1 MSWNIRSLPSSGWRN
16 LKAGIDM
23 SKKKRGNGL
32 PPASGNQNGLK
43 PSSLV
48 GGMFSSAGV
57 VQAALPKASA
67 ETLVAQLDSDLPPDA
82 HAKVEHEAREQLKA
96 EVTKLHAERRE
107 LEALRESLENDTQ
120 ALKGRQ
126 EVLEAEAATAHRLA
140 STQAEKEARLLERER
155 ALEVRELN
163 ARSGFSKQNEEALK
177 TLRAEIEALEMRKLE
192 IARELEKER
201 KEARERIQAEV
212 DAQITDAKSRAL
224 ALDARQVDLDR
235 KAAELESREG
245 ALLLQRRSIDGLRR
259 ELQEQVKSEFD
270 EELKRQEDEIQRLQR
285 RIDKLNDAVRVERD
299 RFEEYAELTEALG
312 GRDPASVR
320 VELEDL
326 RRQNRE
332 LSGRLSN
339 QETADSLGEM
349 ERLQEEL
356 DTAREQV
363 RDLRQ
368 ELEERKVSAHQH
380 RLVVLEREQW
390 SQEKRVLERTKQLLE
405 GSIRDLE
412 SRISNL
418 VESQQADVA
427 FPELVKMDREYQT
440 PRPVD
445 STESLKTFTEEL
457 QHRIA
462 VADPENE
469 LYFRLEDLQL
479 FVGGLAM
486 SQLHVF
492 QGISG
497 TGKTSLAKAF
507 AKAVGGECQ
516 DIAVQAGWRDRSD
529 LLGHYNA
536 FEKRFSEKECLQ
548 AIYRALTPSASD
560 RFNIVLLDE
569 MNLSRPEQYFADFLS
584 ALEKSVGDRWI
595 RLMES
600 APANAP
606 RLLRDGRE
614 IQLPQNLWFIGTANQ
629 DETTNELAD
638 KTHDRA
644 FVLELPR
651 HEERFNIDR
660 RMPQRTYSFAA
671 LNLAFDN
678 ARDAHR
684 KDVAEMLG
692 FVSKSDLSSVLDK
705 EFGIGWGNRFER
717 QAKCFL
723 PVVKECGGTFAGALD
738 HLLSTRMFRAGKV
751 VGRYDISK
759 DQLDKVEEALLSV
772 FQKISKSDLPVRCVS
787 ALERDRK
794 RMERGT

>member
-1 MSWNIRSLPSSGWRN
+1 MT
-16 LKAGIDM
+16 
-23 SKKKRGNGL
+23 KKKKGNGSQ
-32 PPASGNQNGLK
+32 PALGGQNGPK
-43 PSSLV
+43 PSALV
-48 GGMFSSAGV
+48 GSMFSNAGV
-57 VQAALPKASA
+57 VNGAAPQASA
-67 ETLVAQLDSDLPPDA
+67 EMLVAQLEAVLQPEEC
-82 HAKVEHEAREQLKA
+82 AKVEHKAREQIKA
-96 EVTKLHAERRE
+96 EVEMLNAEREE
-107 LEALRESLENDTQ
+107 LTTFRVSLEQEAQ
-120 ALKGRQ
+120 ALKGRR
-126 EVLEAEAATAHRLA
+126 EALEAEAVRAQNLA
-140 STQAEKEARLLERER
+140 SIQAETEARLLERER
-155 ALEVRELN
+155 ALDVRELN
-163 ARSGFSKQNEEALK
+163 ARSGFNKQNEVALK
-177 TLRAEIEALEMRKLE
+177 DLRAEVDALELRKLE
-192 IARELEKER
+192 IGRELEKDR
-201 KEARERIQAEV
+201 REARERIQAEV
-212 DAQITDAKSRAL
+212 EAQIADVKTRTSE
-224 ALDARQVDLDR
+224 LDTRQVALDR
-235 KAAELESREG
+235 KAVELESREG
-245 ALLLQRRSIDGLRR
+245 ALVLQRRSFEALRR
-259 ELQEQVKSEFD
+259 ELQEQVKSEFG
-270 EELKRQEDEIQRLQR
+270 EEVQQREDEIQRLQR
-285 RIDKLNDAVRVERD
+285 RIDKLNAALRAERD
-299 RFEEYAELTEALG
+299 HLDEFAELAEALG
-312 GRDPASVR
+312 GQDPASLR
-320 VELEDL
+320 AELEGL
-326 RRQNRE
+326 RQENRE
-332 LSGRLSN
+332 FRERLSS
-339 QETADSLGEM
+339 QETAESLGEL

-356 DTAREQV
+356 DAARKQI

-368 ELEERKVSAHQH
+368 KLEERKVAAHEQQ
-380 RLVVLEREQW
+380 LVALERQQW
-390 SQEKRVLERTKQLLE
+390 SQEKRALERHKQLLE
-405 GSIRDLE
+405 AHLGDLD
-412 SRISNL
+412 SRITSL
-418 VESQQADVA
+418 VDSQQADVA
-427 FPELVKMDREYQT
+427 FPELVKMDRESYQT
-440 PRPVD
+440 LRPVD
-445 STESLKTFTEEL
+445 SIDNLKTFTEEL

-462 VADPENE
+462 IADPGNE

-507 AKAVGGECQ
+507 AEAVGGECQ

-584 ALEKSVGDRWI
+584 ALEKSASKRWI

-614 IQLPQNLWFIGTANQ
+614 ILLPQNLWFIGTANQ

-651 HEERFNIDR
+651 HEDRFSIDR
-660 RMPQRTYSFAA
+660 RISQKTYSFAA
-671 LNLAFDN
+671 LNQAFEG
-678 ARDAHR
+678 ARDTHR
-684 KDVAEMLG
+684 KEVAEMLG
-692 FVSKSDLSSVLDK
+692 FVSKSKLSDVLDK

-738 HLLSTRMFRAGKV
+738 HLLSTRIFRAGKV

-759 DQLDKVEEALLSV
+759 DQLDKAEGALLSV
-772 FQKISKSDLPVRCVS
+772 FQEVSKNDLPVRCVS
-787 ALERDRK
+787 AIERDRK

>member
-1 MSWNIRSLPSSGWRN
+1 M
-16 LKAGIDM
+16 
-23 SKKKRGNGL
+23 
-32 PPASGNQNGLK
+32 
-43 PSSLV
+43 
-48 GGMFSSAGV
+48 
-57 VQAALPKASA
+57 
-67 ETLVAQLDSDLPPDA
+67 LVAQLEADLQPEEC
-82 HAKVEHEAREQLKA
+82 AKVEQAAREQLKA
-96 EVTKLHAERRE
+96 EVTKLHAERNE
-107 LEALRESLENDTQ
+107 LEGLRASLEQQ
-120 ALKGRQ
+120 AQELKERQ
-126 EVLEAEAATAHRLA
+126 EALTAEVSAARKLCSA
-140 STQAEKEARLLERER
+140 QAETEARLLERER

-163 ARSGFSKQNEEALK
+163 ARSGFNQQNEDALK
-177 TLRAEIEALEMRKLE
+177 TLRAEIEALELRKLE
-192 IARELEKER
+192 IGRELEKER
-201 KEARERIQAEV
+201 REARERIQAEV
-212 DAQITDAKSRAL
+212 EAQITDTKSRVL
-224 ALDARQVDLDR
+224 ALDARQVELDR
-235 KAAELESREG
+235 KVAELESREG
-245 ALLLQRRSIDGLRR
+245 ALLLQRRSFEALRR
-259 ELQEQVKSEFD
+259 ELQEQVKSEFG
-270 EELKRQEDEIQRLQR
+270 EEVKRREDEIQRLQR
-285 RIDKLNDAVRVERD
+285 RIERLNDAVRVERD
-299 RFEEYAELTEALG
+299 RVEEYADLTEALD
-312 GRDPASVR
+312 GRDPASLR
-320 VELEDL
+320 TELEDL
-326 RRQNRE
+326 RQENRA
-332 LSGRLSN
+332 LKGRLSN
-339 QETADSLGEM
+339 QETAESIGELD
-349 ERLQEEL
+349 RLQEEL
-356 DTAREQV
+356 DTAREQI

-368 ELEERKVSAHQH
+368 ELEERKVTAHQH
-380 RLVVLEREQW
+380 QLVVLEREQW
-390 SQEKRVLERTKQLLE
+390 SQEKRVLLRTKQLLD
-405 GSIRDLE
+405 GHIRDLE
-412 SRISNL
+412 SRITSL

-427 FPELVKMDREYQT
+427 FPELVRMDREYQIQ
-440 PRPVD
+440 RPVD
-445 STESLKTFTEEL
+445 PIESLKSFTEEL

-462 VADPENE
+462 IADPGNE
-469 LYFRLEDLQL
+469 LYFRLDDLQL

-584 ALEKSVGDRWI
+584 ALEKSAGDRWI

-614 IQLPQNLWFIGTANQ
+614 VLLPQNLWFIGTANQ

-651 HEERFNIDR
+651 HEERFSIDR
-660 RMPQRTYSFAA
+660 RIPQKTYSFAA
-671 LNLAFDN
+671 LNQAFEG
-678 ARDAHR
+678 ARNTHR
-684 KDVAEMLG
+684 EEVAEMLG
-692 FVSKSDLSSVLDK
+692 FVSKSELSSVLDK

-738 HLLSTRMFRAGKV
+738 HLLSTRIFRAGKV

-759 DQLDKVEEALLSV
+759 DQLDKAEGALLSV
-772 FQKISKSDLPVRCVS
+772 FQEVSKNDLPVRCVS
-787 ALERDRK
+787 AIERDRK

>member
-1 MSWNIRSLPSSGWRN
+1 
-16 LKAGIDM
+16 
-23 SKKKRGNGL
+23 
-32 PPASGNQNGLK
+32 
-43 PSSLV
+43 
-48 GGMFSSAGV
+48 MFSNAGV
-57 VQAALPKASA
+57 VRAALTQASA
-67 ETLVAQLDSDLPPDA
+67 EILVAQLDADMSPEERARVEREA
-82 HAKVEHEAREQLKA
+82 HEQLKA
-96 EVTKLHAERRE
+96 EVAKLHAEKQE
-107 LEALRESLENDTQ
+107 LEALRESLENEAQ
-120 ALKGRQ
+120 VLKGRQ
-126 EVLEAEAATAHRLA
+126 EGVEAETATAQSLA
-140 STQAEKEARLLERER
+140 STQAAKEARLLERER

-163 ARSGFSKQNEEALK
+163 ARSGFNQQNEEALK
-177 TLRAEIEALEMRKLE
+177 TLRAEIEALELRKLE
-192 IARELEKER
+192 IGRELEKER
-201 KEARERIQAEV
+201 RETRERIQAEV
-212 DAQITDAKSRAL
+212 EAQITDTKSRVL
-224 ALDARQVDLDR
+224 SLDARQVELDR
-235 KAAELESREG
+235 KGAELESREG
-245 ALLLQRRSIDGLRR
+245 ALLLQRRSFEALRR
-259 ELQEQVKSEFD
+259 ELQEQVKSEFG
-270 EELKRQEDEIQRLQR
+270 EEVKRREDEIQRLQR
-285 RIDKLNDAVRVERD
+285 RIERLNDAVRVERD
-299 RFEEYAELTEALG
+299 RVDDYAELTEALD
-312 GRDPASVR
+312 GRDPASLR
-320 VELEDL
+320 TELEDM
-326 RRQNRE
+326 RQQNRA
-332 LSGRLSN
+332 LKGRLSN
-339 QETADSLGEM
+339 QETAESIGELD
-349 ERLQEEL
+349 RLQEEL
-356 DTAREQV
+356 DTAREQI

-368 ELEERKVSAHQH
+368 ELEERKVAAHQH
-380 RLVVLEREQW
+380 QLVVLEREQW
-390 SQEKRVLERTKQLLE
+390 SQEKRVLLRTKQLLD
-405 GSIRDLE
+405 GHIRDLE
-412 SRISNL
+412 SRITGL

-427 FPELVKMDREYQT
+427 FPELVRMDREYQIQ
-440 PRPVD
+440 RPVD
-445 STESLKTFTEEL
+445 PIESLKSFTEEL

-462 VADPENE
+462 IADPGNE
-469 LYFRLEDLQL
+469 LYFRLDDLQL

-584 ALEKSVGDRWI
+584 ALEKSAGDRWI

-614 IQLPQNLWFIGTANQ
+614 ILLPQNLWFIGTANQ

-651 HEERFNIDR
+651 HEERFSIDR
-660 RMPQRTYSFAA
+660 RIPQKTYSFAA
-671 LNLAFDN
+671 LNQAFEG
-678 ARDAHR
+678 ARDTHR
-684 KDVAEMLG
+684 EEVAEMLG
-692 FVSKSDLSSVLDK
+692 FVSKSELSSVLDK

-738 HLLSTRMFRAGKV
+738 HLLSTRIFRAGKV

-759 DQLDKVEEALLSV
+759 EQLEKVEYALLSV
-772 FQKISKSDLPVRCVS
+772 FEKVSKSDSPGRCLS

>member
-1 MSWNIRSLPSSGWRN
+1 
-16 LKAGIDM
+16 M
-23 SKKKRGNGL
+23 SKKKKGNGL
-32 PPASGNQNGLK
+32 PPASGNPNGIK

-48 GGMFSSAGV
+48 GGMLSSAGV
-57 VQAALPKASA
+57 IQATLPRASSDI
-67 ETLVAQLDSDLPPDA
+67 LVAQLDSDLSPDV
-82 HAKVEHEAREQLKA
+82 HAKVEFEAREQLKA
-96 EVTKLHAERRE
+96 EVATMHAERQE
-107 LEALRESLENDTQ
+107 LEALRESLKKDAQ
-120 ALKGRQ
+120 ALKNRQ
-126 EVLEAEAATAHRLA
+126 EALEAEEATAHRLA
-140 STQAEKEARLLERER
+140 SDQAEKEARLLERER

-163 ARSGFSKQNEEALK
+163 ARSGFSKQNEDALK
-177 TLRAEIEALEMRKLE
+177 TLIAEIEVFEARKLA
-192 IARELEKER
+192 IGRELEKER
-201 KEARERIQAEV
+201 RETRERIQAEV
-212 DAQITDAKSRAL
+212 DAQIAEAKSRTL

-245 ALLLQRRSIDGLRR
+245 TLVLQRRSIEALRR
-259 ELQEQVKSEFD
+259 EVQEQVKSEFD
-270 EELKRQEDEIQRLQR
+270 EELKRREDETQRLQR
-285 RIDKLNDAVRVERD
+285 RIDKLNSAVRVERD
-299 RFEEYAELTEALG
+299 RFEEYAELMEMLD
-312 GRDPASVR
+312 GRDPVSIR

-326 RRQNRE
+326 RRENRE

-339 QETADSLGEM
+339 QEIADSIGEL
-349 ERLQEEL
+349 ECLQEAL
-356 DTAREQV
+356 DTAREQI
-363 RDLRQ
+363 RALMQ

-405 GSIRDLE
+405 GSILDLE
-412 SRISNL
+412 SRISSL

-427 FPELVKMDREYQT
+427 FPELVKMDREYQM

-660 RMPQRTYSFAA
+660 RIPQRTYSFAA

-738 HLLSTRMFRAGKV
+738 HLLSTRIFRAGKV

>member
-1 MSWNIRSLPSSGWRN
+1 
-16 LKAGIDM
+16 
-23 SKKKRGNGL
+23 
-32 PPASGNQNGLK
+32 
-43 PSSLV
+43 
-48 GGMFSSAGV
+48 MFSNAGV
-57 VQAALPKASA
+57 VQAVLPQASA
-67 ETLVAQLDSDLPPDA
+67 EILVAQLDADLPPDERV
-82 HAKVEHEAREQLKA
+82 KVEQDAREQLKA
-96 EVTKLHAERRE
+96 EVAKLHAVRQD
-107 LEALRESLENDTQ
+107 LEALRESLDKEEQ

-126 EVLEAEAATAHRLA
+126 EALEAQKATAQSLA

-155 ALEVRELN
+155 ELEVRELN
-163 ARSGFSKQNEEALK
+163 ARSGYSKENDEALK
-177 TLRAEIEALEMRKLE
+177 TLRVEIEALELRKLE
-192 IARELEKER
+192 IGREFEQDR
-201 KEARERIQAEV
+201 REARERIQAEV
-212 DAQITDAKSRAL
+212 DAQISDAKSRAM
-224 ALDARQVDLDR
+224 ALDARQVELDR

-245 ALLLQRRSIDGLRR
+245 ALLLQRRSIEALRR
-259 ELQEQVKSEFD
+259 EMQEQIKSEFD
-270 EELKRQEDEIQRLQR
+270 EVVKRREEEIQSLQR
-285 RIDKLNDAVRVERD
+285 RIGRLNEAVRVERD
-299 RFEEYAELTEALG
+299 RLEEYAELAENLQ
-312 GRDPASVR
+312 GRDPASLR

-326 RRQNRE
+326 RRENRE
-332 LSGRLSN
+332 LKGRLSN
-339 QETADSLGEM
+339 QETADSIGELD
-349 ERLQEEL
+349 RLQEEL
-356 DTAREQV
+356 ATTHEQI

-368 ELEERKVSAHQH
+368 ALEERKVAAHQH
-380 RLVVLEREQW
+380 QLVVLEREQW
-390 SQEKRVLERTKQLLE
+390 SQEKRALERHKQLME
-405 GSIRDLE
+405 GHLRDLE
-412 SRISNL
+412 SRITSL

-427 FPELVKMDREYQT
+427 FPELVKMDREPYQT

-445 STESLKTFTEEL
+445 SIESLKTFTEEL

-462 VADPENE
+462 VADSNNE
-469 LYFRLEDLQL
+469 LYFRLPDLQL
-479 FVGGLAM
+479 FIGGLAM

-548 AIYRALTPSASD
+548 AIYRTLTPSASD

-584 ALEKSVGDRWI
+584 ALEKSPGDRWI

-600 APANAP
+600 SPANAP

-614 IQLPQNLWFIGTANQ
+614 VPLPQNLWFIGTANQ

-651 HEERFNIDR
+651 HEERFSIDR
-660 RMPQRTYSFAA
+660 RIPQRTYSFAA
-671 LNLAFDN
+671 LNQAFKD
-678 ARDAHR
+678 ARNKHQ
-684 KDVAEMLG
+684 KEVAEMLR
-692 FVSKSDLSSVLDK
+692 FVSKSELSSLLDK
-705 EFGIGWGNRFER
+705 EFGLGWGNRFER

-738 HLLSTRMFRAGKV
+738 HLLSTRIFRAGKV

-759 DQLDKVEEALLSV
+759 DQLDKVEKALLSV
-772 FQKISKSDLPVRCVS
+772 FQEFSMSDLPVRCVDS
-787 ALERDRK
+787 LDRDRK
-794 RMERGT
+794 RMERGA

>member
-1 MSWNIRSLPSSGWRN
+1 
-16 LKAGIDM
+16 
-23 SKKKRGNGL
+23 
-32 PPASGNQNGLK
+32 
-43 PSSLV
+43 
-48 GGMFSSAGV
+48 MFSSAGV
-57 VQAALPKASA
+57 VQAALPQASA
-67 ETLVAQLDSDLPPDA
+67 EILVAQLHADLPPEERS
-82 HAKVEHEAREQLKA
+82 KVEHEAREQLNA
-96 EVTKLHAERRE
+96 EVARLHAERQK
-107 LEALRESLENDTQ
+107 LEALRESLEKDAQ

-126 EVLEAEAATAHRLA
+126 EALEAEAATAHILA

-155 ALEVRELN
+155 ALEVQELN
-163 ARSGFSKQNEEALK
+163 ARSGFSKQNEEALT
-177 TLRAEIEALEMRKLE
+177 TLRAEIKALELRKLE
-192 IARELEKER
+192 IGRELEKER

-212 DAQITDAKSRAL
+212 DAQITDAKSRAF
-224 ALDARQVDLDR
+224 ALDARQVELDR

-245 ALLLQRRSIDGLRR
+245 ALLLQRRSIEALRR
-259 ELQEQVKSEFD
+259 ELQEQVRSEFD
-270 EELKRQEDEIQRLQR
+270 EELKRREDERQRLQR

-299 RFEEYAELTEALG
+299 RSEEYAELTEMLD
-312 GRDPASVR
+312 GRDPASLR

-326 RRQNRE
+326 RRENRE

-339 QETADSLGEM
+339 QEAADSLGEM
-349 ERLQEEL
+349 ECLQEEL
-356 DTAREQV
+356 DAAREQI

-368 ELEERKVSAHQH
+368 ELEERRVSAHQH

-412 SRISNL
+412 SRITSL
-418 VESQQADVA
+418 VDSQQADIA

-445 STESLKTFTEEL
+445 SIESLKIFTEEL

-507 AKAVGGECQ
+507 TKAVGGECQ

-584 ALEKSVGDRWI
+584 ALEKSARDRWI

-660 RMPQRTYSFAA
+660 RIPQRTYSFAA
-671 LNLAFDN
+671 LNQAFEG

-684 KDVAEMLG
+684 KEVAEILG
-692 FVSKSDLSSVLDK
+692 FVSKSELSSVLDK
-705 EFGIGWGNRFER
+705 EFRIGWGNRFER

-738 HLLSTRMFRAGKV
+738 HLLSTRIFRAGKV
-751 VGRYDISK
+751 VGRYDIRESK
-759 DQLDKVEEALLSV
+759 LDDIE
-772 FQKISKSDLPVRCVS
+772 I
-787 ALERDRK
+787 ALEEVFRSFGAGVKPSKCLDAIGRDRDRK
-794 RMERGT
+794 RAERSA

>member
-1 MSWNIRSLPSSGWRN
+1 MT
-16 LKAGIDM
+16 
-23 SKKKRGNGL
+23 KKKKGNGSQ
-32 PPASGNQNGLK
+32 PALGNQNGPK
-43 PSSLV
+43 PSALV
-48 GGMFSSAGV
+48 GSMFSNAGV
-57 VQAALPKASA
+57 AKGAAPQASA
-67 ETLVAQLDSDLPPDA
+67 EMLVAQLEADLQPEEC
-82 HAKVEHEAREQLKA
+82 AKVEHKAREQIKA
-96 EVTKLHAERRE
+96 EVEMLNAERDE
-107 LEALRESLENDTQ
+107 LTTLRASLDQEAQ
-120 ALKGRQ
+120 ALKGRR
-126 EVLEAEAATAHRLA
+126 EALEAEAARAQNLA
-140 STQAEKEARLLERER
+140 SIQAETEARLLERER
-155 ALEVRELN
+155 ALDVRELN
-163 ARSGFSKQNEEALK
+163 ARSGFNKQNEVALK
-177 TLRAEIEALEMRKLE
+177 DLRAEVDALELRKLE
-192 IARELEKER
+192 IGRELEKDR
-201 KEARERIQAEV
+201 REARERIQAEV
-212 DAQITDAKSRAL
+212 EAQIADAKTRAL
-224 ALDARQVDLDR
+224 ELDTRQVELDR
-235 KAAELESREG
+235 KAAELKSREG
-245 ALLLQRRSIDGLRR
+245 ALSIQRGSFEALRR
-259 ELQEQVKSEFD
+259 DLEEQVKSEFR
-270 EELKRQEDEIQRLQR
+270 EEVQRREEEIQRMQR
-285 RIDKLNDAVRVERD
+285 RLNRLNEAHRAERD
-299 RFEEYAELTEALG
+299 RLDEYADLAEALG
-312 GRDPASVR
+312 GRDPASLR
-320 VELEDL
+320 TELEDL
-326 RRQNRE
+326 RQENRE
-332 LSGRLSN
+332 LKGKLSS
-339 QETADSLGEM
+339 QETAESIGEL

-356 DTAREQV
+356 DAARQQI

-368 ELEERKVSAHQH
+368 KLEERKVAAHEQQ
-380 RLVVLEREQW
+380 LVALERQQW
-390 SQEKRVLERTKQLLE
+390 SQEKRVLERTKQLLD
-405 GSIRDLE
+405 GHIRDLE
-412 SRISNL
+412 SRITGL

-427 FPELVKMDREYQT
+427 FPELVKMDRGYQIQ
-440 PRPVD
+440 RPVD
-445 STESLKTFTEEL
+445 QIDSLKSFTEEL

-462 VADPENE
+462 VADPDNE

-497 TGKTSLAKAF
+497 TGKTSLATAF

-560 RFNIVLLDE
+560 RLNIVLLDE

-614 IQLPQNLWFIGTANQ
+614 ILLPQNLWFIGTANQ

-651 HEERFNIDR
+651 HEDRFSIDR
-660 RMPQRTYSFAA
+660 RIPQKTYSFAA
-671 LNLAFDN
+671 LNRAFEG
-678 ARDAHR
+678 ARDTHR
-684 KDVAEMLG
+684 KEVAEMLG
-692 FVSKSDLSSVLDK
+692 FVSKSKLSDVLDK

-738 HLLSTRMFRAGKV
+738 HLLSTRIFRAGKV
-751 VGRYDISK
+751 VGRYDVSK
-759 DQLDKVEEALLSV
+759 DQLDKAEEALLSV
-772 FQKISKSDLPVRCVS
+772 FQEVSKNDLPVRCVS
-787 ALERDRK
+787 AIERDRK

>member
-1 MSWNIRSLPSSGWRN
+1 
-16 LKAGIDM
+16 
-23 SKKKRGNGL
+23 
-32 PPASGNQNGLK
+32 
-43 PSSLV
+43 
-48 GGMFSSAGV
+48 MFSNAGV
-57 VQAALPKASA
+57 VQAVLPQASA
-67 ETLVAQLDSDLPPDA
+67 EILVAQLDADLPPDERV
-82 HAKVEHEAREQLKA
+82 KVEQDAREQLKA
-96 EVTKLHAERRE
+96 EVAKLHAVRQD
-107 LEALRESLENDTQ
+107 LEALRESLDKEEQ

-126 EVLEAEAATAHRLA
+126 EALEAQKATAQSLA

-155 ALEVRELN
+155 ELEVRELN
-163 ARSGFSKQNEEALK
+163 ARSGYSKENDEALK
-177 TLRAEIEALEMRKLE
+177 TLRVEIEALELRKLE
-192 IARELEKER
+192 IGREFEQDR
-201 KEARERIQAEV
+201 REARERIQAEV
-212 DAQITDAKSRAL
+212 DAQISDAKSRAM
-224 ALDARQVDLDR
+224 ALDARQVELDR

-245 ALLLQRRSIDGLRR
+245 ALLLQRRSIEALRR
-259 ELQEQVKSEFD
+259 EMQEQIKSEFD
-270 EELKRQEDEIQRLQR
+270 EVVKRREEEIQSLQR
-285 RIDKLNDAVRVERD
+285 RIGRLNEAVRVERD
-299 RFEEYAELTEALG
+299 RLEEYAELAENLQ
-312 GRDPASVR
+312 GRDPASLR

-326 RRQNRE
+326 RRENRE
-332 LSGRLSN
+332 LKGRLSN
-339 QETADSLGEM
+339 QETADSIGELD
-349 ERLQEEL
+349 RLQEEL
-356 DTAREQV
+356 ATTHEQI

-368 ELEERKVSAHQH
+368 ALEERKVAAHQH
-380 RLVVLEREQW
+380 QLVVLEREQW
-390 SQEKRVLERTKQLLE
+390 SQEKRALERHKQLME
-405 GSIRDLE
+405 GHLRDLE
-412 SRISNL
+412 SRITSL

-427 FPELVKMDREYQT
+427 FPELVKMDREPYQT

-445 STESLKTFTEEL
+445 SIESLKTFTEEL

-462 VADPENE
+462 VADSNNE
-469 LYFRLEDLQL
+469 LYFRLPDLQL
-479 FVGGLAM
+479 FIGGLAM

-548 AIYRALTPSASD
+548 AIYRTLTPSASD

-584 ALEKSVGDRWI
+584 ALEKSPGDRWI

-600 APANAP
+600 SPANAP

-614 IQLPQNLWFIGTANQ
+614 VPLPQNLWFIGTANQ

-651 HEERFNIDR
+651 HEERFSIDR
-660 RMPQRTYSFAA
+660 RIPQRTYSFAA
-671 LNLAFDN
+671 LNQAFKD
-678 ARDAHR
+678 ARNKHQ
-684 KDVAEMLG
+684 KEVAEMLR
-692 FVSKSDLSSVLDK
+692 FVSKSELSSLLDK
-705 EFGIGWGNRFER
+705 EFGLGWGNRFER

-738 HLLSTRMFRAGKV
+738 HLLSTRIFRAGKV

-772 FQKISKSDLPVRCVS
+772 FQEFSMSDLPVRCVG

-794 RMERGT
+794 RMERGA

>member
-1 MSWNIRSLPSSGWRN
+1 
-16 LKAGIDM
+16 M
-23 SKKKRGNGL
+23 SKKKKGNGSL
-32 PPASGNQNGLK
+32 PASGNQNGLK

-57 VQAALPKASA
+57 VQAALPQASA
-67 ETLVAQLDSDLPPDA
+67 EILVGQLDADLPPDERE
-82 HAKVEHEAREQLKA
+82 KVGQEAREQLKA
-96 EVTKLHAERRE
+96 EVAKLNAER
-107 LEALRESLENDTQ
+107 LEIDALRESLEKEAQ

-126 EVLEAEAATAHRLA
+126 EALEADVASAHRLA

-177 TLRAEIEALEMRKLE
+177 ALRAEIDALELRKLE
-192 IARELEKER
+192 IGSELEKER
-201 KEARERIQAEV
+201 RAARERIQAEL
-212 DAQITDAKSRAL
+212 DAQIADAKSKAL
-224 ALDARQVDLDR
+224 ELDARQVELER

-245 ALLLQRRSIDGLRR
+245 ALLLQRRSIEALRR
-259 ELQEQVKSEFD
+259 ELQEQVKTEFD
-270 EELKRQEDEIQRLQR
+270 EELKRRADEIQRLQR
-285 RIDKLNDAVRVERD
+285 RIDKLNDAVRGERD
-299 RFEEYAELTEALG
+299 RLEEYAELTDALE

-320 VELEDL
+320 GELEEL

-332 LSGRLSN
+332 LSMRLSN
-339 QETADSLGEM
+339 QETADSLGEL

-356 DTAREQV
+356 GTARDQI

-368 ELEERKVSAHQH
+368 ELEERKVAAHHHQ
-380 RLVVLEREQW
+380 LVVLEREQW
-390 SQEKRVLERTKQLLE
+390 SQEKRVLERTKQLLD
-405 GSIRDLE
+405 GHIRDLE
-412 SRISNL
+412 SRITSL
-418 VESQQADVA
+418 VESQQSDVA
-427 FPELVKMDREYQT
+427 FPELVKMDRECQT

-445 STESLKTFTEEL
+445 STASLKTFTEEL

-584 ALEKSVGDRWI
+584 ALEKSSGDRWI

-614 IQLPQNLWFIGTANQ
+614 IMLPQNLWFIGTANQ

-651 HEERFNIDR
+651 HEERFDIDR
-660 RMPQRTYSFAA
+660 RIPQRTYSFAA
-671 LNLAFDN
+671 LNREFEEATDT
-678 ARDAHR
+678 HR
-684 KDVAEMLG
+684 KEVAEMLG
-692 FVSKSDLSSVLDK
+692 FVSKSELSSVLDK

-738 HLLSTRMFRAGKV
+738 HLLSTRIFRAGKV

-759 DQLDKVEEALLSV
+759 DQLHKVEEALLSV
-772 FQKISKSDLPVRCVS
+772 FQEISRSDLPERCVS